1 MNRMIVIAALMI
13 VQSACMAQQKAYNTP
28 SIGNPFIPGYF
39 ADPPSVSSAIPII
52 YMPLPTAQV
61 MVMAQHRY
69 G

>member
-39 ADPPSVSSAIPII
+39 ADPTIRKFGDTYYLYA
-52 YMPLPTAQV
+52 TTDG
-61 MVMAQHRY
+61 R
-69 G
+69 